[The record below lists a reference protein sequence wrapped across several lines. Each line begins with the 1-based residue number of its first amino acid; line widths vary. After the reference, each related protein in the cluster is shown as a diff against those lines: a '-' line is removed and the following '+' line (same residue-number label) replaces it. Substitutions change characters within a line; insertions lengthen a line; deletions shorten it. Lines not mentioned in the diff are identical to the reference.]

1 MKKRIAAALL
11 AGIIAAGMIS
21 TYTPADEIEWEEDPA
36 EVTWMLWNVGGTVNE
51 EGIQRVED
59 ALNEITLPKINV
71 EVDLQVIDMGTY
83 LSQMPMQVSAG
94 DKIDLVTTFPAGA
107 GSFTAMRNAGQLM
120 PLQDLLEENAPEL
133 LDLIP
138 EKVLQA
144 TTVDG
149 ELYAVPVY
157 TDYTNDFAWICKEQY
172 LTEAGFSKD
181 DIHNMD
187 DITKVFEKVHEL
199 HPEMKM
205 ISSSAQDLG
214 VCAGAMLTG
223 ISYDH
228 LGTDL
233 LAVMVDKD
241 ATKVVSY
248 YETEEYK
255 ELSEKLHAWYE
266 AGYIDQDVSTRTS
279 NTVSDP
285 TVFSFL
291 LGGNDERT
299 HGSERM
305 AGESLVSVKLLNG
318 YVTTGTVAIMDMA
331 IPTSAREPEGAARLM
346 NLCYTDKELKMLVS
360 YGLEGENYHY
370 AENGGLVEN
379 ENSSYSPNTIGIFGN
394 AFLCD
399 LKESSIEDEYDPS
412 KVDIENLK
420 YSPLLG
426 FNVNTDNISAEAAAL
441 SAVYNE
447 YKGMVCTGVADED
460 TYQAF
465 IDKLYS
471 NGLQKY
477 IDDVQSQLDA
487 WLAQ

>member
-1 MKKRIAAALL
+1 MKKQTAVTLF
-11 AGIIAAGMIS
+11 AGIIAACMIG
-21 TYTPADEIEWEEDPA
+21 TFTPAEEIEWEDDPA

-51 EGIQRVED
+51 EGIQKVED

-120 PLQDLLEENAPEL
+120 PLRGLLEENAPEML
-133 LDLIP
+133 ELIP
-138 EKVLQA
+138 ERVLKA
-144 TTVDG
+144 TTVDD

-172 LTEAGFSKD
+172 LSEAGFSRE

-255 ELSEKLHAWYE
+255 ELSEKLHSWFE

-279 NTVSDP
+279 NAISDP

-305 AGESLVSVKLLNG
+305 AGEPLVSVKLMNG

-331 IPTSAREPEGAARLM
+331 IPTSAR
-346 NLCYTDKELKMLVS
+346 
-360 YGLEGENYHY
+360 
-370 AENGGLVEN
+370 
-379 ENSSYSPNTIGIFGN
+379 
-394 AFLCD
+394 
-399 LKESSIEDEYDPS
+399 
-412 KVDIENLK
+412 
-420 YSPLLG
+420 
-426 FNVNTDNISAEAAAL
+426 
-441 SAVYNE
+441 
-447 YKGMVCTGVADED
+447 
-460 TYQAF
+460 
-465 IDKLYS
+465 
-471 NGLQKY
+471 
-477 IDDVQSQLDA
+477 
-487 WLAQ
+487 